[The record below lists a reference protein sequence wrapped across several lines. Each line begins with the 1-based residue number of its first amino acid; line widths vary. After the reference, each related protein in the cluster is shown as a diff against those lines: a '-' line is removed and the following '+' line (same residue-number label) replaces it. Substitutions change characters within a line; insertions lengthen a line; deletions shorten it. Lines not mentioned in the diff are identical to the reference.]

1 MMNKNKIILI
11 ISTFLIFA
19 CEDKEDDVNPLVGQW
34 NMTDFSS
41 GIYMRLNKTQEIFM
55 GDTKGSIQLKTIS
68 NGIITDNYSLTDFSI
83 YNDDDGTFIDVS
95 EYTNNYSVNYSIRD
109 YIGSLDSYD
118 ESSLYIYSNNSDAAY
133 YSTNFDYS
141 ISTNL
146 LKIRPDTLYRQL
158 YINGNEVWD
167 STRYA
172 IVEGAIEK
180 TTEMVQAGQDFLMNS
195 DEFGGDIGGPDELTL
210 ILNDDGTGRAIE
222 EFNGGKEDNEIK
234 WVASDSTFSWNY
246 CYDGDCDGE
255 GPEFNYEISGTNLS
269 LSVSQDICEDDEEN
283 CDYMVNEMFGVEFG
297 TLEAFWLEMNVTLS
311 STQVAKKSVNK
322 MFNKRSKFG
331 NYSFINGFKPPKRF
345 AQ

>member
-1 MMNKNKIILI
+1 MMTKNKIILI
-11 ISTFLIFA
+11 ILTFLIFA

-41 GIYMRLNKTQEIFM
+41 GTYMRLNKTQEIFM
-55 GDTKGSIQLKTIS
+55 GDIEGSIEAKTIS
-68 NGIITDNYSLTDFSI
+68 NGITTDTYNLTEVDI
-83 YNDDDGTFIDVS
+83 YGGDGDTFIDV
-95 EYTNNYSVNYSIRD
+95 YGYDNYYS
-109 YIGSLDSYD
+109 
-118 ESSLYIYSNNSDAAY
+118 AY
-133 YSTNFDYS
+133 YSISDYTGSLSSDDQSNLSVGTQNSNAEYYGTNFLYFT
-141 ISTNL
+141 STNL

-234 WVASDSTFSWNY
+234 WVATDSTFSWNY

-283 CDYMVNEMFGVEFG
+283 CDYMVNEMFGIEFG

-331 NYSFINGFKPPKRF
+331 NYSFINGLKPPKRF

>member
-41 GIYMRLNKTQEIFM
+41 GTYMRLNKTQEIFM

-68 NGIITDNYSLTDFSI
+68 NGIITDNYSLTDFRI
-83 YNDDDGTFIDVS
+83 RNDDDGTFIDIS

-109 YIGSLDSYD
+109 YIESLDSYD

-234 WVASDSTFSWNY
+234 WVATDSTFSWNY

-297 TLEAFWLEMNVTLS
+297 TLEAFWLEMNVTLL

>member
-1 MMNKNKIILI
+1 MMAKNKIILI
-11 ISTFLIFA
+11 ILTFLIFA

-41 GIYMRLNKTQEIFM
+41 GVYMRLNKTQEIFM

-195 DEFGGDIGGPDELTL
+195 DEFGGDIDGPDELTL

-222 EFNGGKEDNEIK
+222 EFNGGKVDNEIK
-234 WVASDSTFSWNY
+234 WVATDSTFSWNY
-246 CYDGDCDGE
+246 CYDGYCDEE